1 MGSSVGPLWANSV
14 TPSVYM
20 ALAAAAPVVIVAS
33 ALFVEY
39 AGGAITW
46 QPLILIGNAS
56 YAIYLTHPIVFDVMK
71 TGNERWLQLPT
82 PEASTMMML
91 CYVAIAGGAGIIV
104 HLTIENPLLRVIG
117 AGGNR
122 ASKHSCQAVGLMLWV
137 DSIKPHRFCVS
148 PDYIDRD
155 VADLTL
161 ELIETSCLLPLVV
174 SVRLAAKPAAS
185 TKTSIWPPP
194 ALPCRLPKILRLASP
209 QVPVT

>member
-1 MGSSVGPLWANSV
+1 
-14 TPSVYM
+14 M

-104 HLTIENPLLRVIG
+104 HLTIENPLLRVIRRRRQPG
-117 AGGNR
+117 IKTLVSG
-122 ASKHSCQAVGLMLWV
+122 SELDAVGRQ
-137 DSIKPHRFCVS
+137 HQ
-148 PDYIDRD
+148 
-155 VADLTL
+155 
-161 ELIETSCLLPLVV
+161 
-174 SVRLAAKPAAS
+174 AA
-185 TKTSIWPPP
+185 
-194 ALPCRLPKILRLASP
+194 
-209 QVPVT
+209 